1 MYNLCR
7 TLEHLWGFHQAT
19 VMCFVGF
26 ASTFDSVDRDSLWL
40 IMAGNGALEADQGVL
55 RVNQDEGSG
64 KRR

>member
-1 MYNLCR
+1 MYNQCR
-7 TLEHLWGFHQAT
+7 KLEHLWGFQQAT

-26 ASTFDSVDRDSLWL
+26 ASAFDSVDRVSLWL

-55 RVNQDEGSG
+55 RVNQDEGKG